1 MQNDRIFNNFLLK
14 QGVMTKPIGLLEVR
28 VYASCKTWTK
38 VAKKKIFVDT

>member
-1 MQNDRIFNNFLLK
+1 
-14 QGVMTKPIGLLEVR
+14 MTKPIGLLEVR